1 MTARGH
7 WRGIAVLL
15 VLLLGLGVLPFAGL
29 VPDPLATDSG
39 LVVTGIRARA
49 PTHALISHQV
59 YGYLPYWQLDGS
71 TAQRLRYD
79 LLTTIAMFGIGI
91 ERTGDLDRTTP
102 GYKAYASANAIA
114 VINAAHEHGVRVV
127 PTFQLFDGGK
137 MTEMNAFLGSSAAQ
151 QRFIDQALAI
161 IVGRRADGANFD
173 FEPLPGALTGKF
185 ATFLARFRAALLQR
199 VPDGT
204 VVVALGASASGK
216 TIARL
221 APLVDQ
227 LFVMAYDYRTTRS
240 TTAGPVA
247 PLDARW
253 LSVRSDIARYV
264 ANAPPGKV
272 ILGMPAYG
280 YDWPVTDRSAG
291 ATVRRDSPEVGG
303 AFAVTYTAV
312 TRFLAEHPALP
323 VRYDL
328 IADAPY
334 FTYHD
339 HDTGTYRQV
348 WFEDRRSLNR
358 KVDLALSSGL
368 AGVGL
373 WALDDSPEFATI
385 WDLLHDKLRAPSHRV
400 VVRGSLF
407 HVRRRDGMVV
417 ADITSTVQNRGTV
430 PEAGQLGWAVR
441 DQRGRVV
448 ASGHVRLTVDS
459 KGARRPIVH
468 VTLGTAARLAAG
480 TYRLTL
486 VFGAGG
492 RHWRA
497 PIRSFRQPF

>member
-137 MTEMNAFLGSSAAQ
+137 MTEMNAFLGSSEAQ

-272 ILGMPAYG
+272 ILGMPVYG

-291 ATVRRDSPEVGG
+291 ANVRRDSPEVGG

-348 WFEDRRSLNR
+348 WFEDRAQPQPEGRPR
-358 KVDLALSSGL
+358 AVVGPGRCRPVGARRL
-368 AGVGL
+368 AGVRN
-373 WALDDSPEFATI
+373 
-385 WDLLHDKLRAPSHRV
+385 DLGPAPR
-400 VVRGSLF
+400 
-407 HVRRRDGMVV
+407 
-417 ADITSTVQNRGTV
+417 Q
-430 PEAGQLGWAVR
+430 
-441 DQRGRVV
+441 
-448 ASGHVRLTVDS
+448 
-459 KGARRPIVH
+459 
-468 VTLGTAARLAAG
+468 AARTLAPG
-480 TYRLTL
+480 RRTRLA
-486 VFGAGG
+486 VPRSPARWDGGG
-492 RHWRA
+492 RHHVDRA
-497 PIRSFRQPF
+497 EPRDRTRGRPARLGGPRSAGARGGLRPRPTDGRLAGAPDGRSSTSRSALPPDSRPGPTA